1 MCEVLEVSKSGYY
14 KWLRSEPSNQEILK
28 EKVKK
33 KIYQLFME
41 YQGVYGSPRIQ
52 KMLKRLK
59 DTDYHVSEKTVG
71 RYMMEMELR
80 AIPDQPYIVTTD
92 SNHQLPTY
100 PNLLNQNFNVEG
112 PDLAWVT
119 DITYIWTSAGWLYLA
134 TVMDLFS
141 RKIIGWNVDRTM
153 TKELCLVALKRAFNS
168 RNPSP
173 KLIHHSDRGSQYAS
187 NEYTNT
193 LKNRGIQIS
202 MSRRGNCYDNACIES
217 FHATIKKERVY
228 RCRYRTREEAKLD
241 ILKYITGFYNERRI
255 HSKLGYLSPNEFERA
270 YKKEVL
276 QSVS

>member
-33 KIYQLFME
+33 KIHQLFME

-71 RYMMEMELR
+71 RYMTEMGLR

-100 PNLLNQNFNVEG
+100 PNLLNQNFDIEG

-141 RKIIGWNVDRTM
+141 RKIIGWNVDKAM
-153 TKELCLVALKRAFNS
+153 TKELCLVALKRAFSS
-168 RNPSP
+168 RNPSS

-187 NEYTNT
+187 NEYINT
-193 LKNRGIQIS
+193 LKSRGIQIS